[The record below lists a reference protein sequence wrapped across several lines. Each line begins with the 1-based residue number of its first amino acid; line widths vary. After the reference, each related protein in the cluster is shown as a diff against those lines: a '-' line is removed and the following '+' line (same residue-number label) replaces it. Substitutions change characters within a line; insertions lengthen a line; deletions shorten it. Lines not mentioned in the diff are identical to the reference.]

1 MRNVTLI
8 LDNGTKFYGQSFG
21 YEKPVSGEVV
31 FNSAMTG
38 YPECL
43 TDPSFAGQI
52 VTLTY
57 PLVGN
62 YGVPS
67 IEAKTDGIED
77 FFESSHIQV
86 SALIVTD
93 YSEEFSHWNAAETF
107 REWLIR
113 EQIPA
118 ITGVDTRELT
128 KTLRENGVMRG
139 RIVFN
144 DENETVESTDYE
156 RENYAEK
163 VSCKEVIR
171 YNTGKG
177 LKKVVLVD
185 CGVKNSTIKGLI
197 HNNVEVIRV
206 PWNYNFN
213 ELEFDGLVVSN
224 GPGNPDT
231 LEVTIENLRTFFANE
246 NIRPC
251 MGICMGHLLIAKAAG
266 ANTYKLKHGHRSQ
279 TQPVRLIGSTRCY
292 ITAQNQGYAIDSR
305 SLPETWIPYFVN
317 MNDGSNAGI
326 KHNSNPWFTIQFQPE
341 FFNDRMDTAFIAQD
355 FFKAL

>member
-21 YEKPVSGEVV
+21 YEKPVAGEVV
-31 FNSAMTG
+31 FNSGMTG
-38 YPECL
+38 YPEFL

-57 PLVGN
+57 PLIGN

-67 IEAKTDGIED
+67 TEAKTNGIED
-77 FFESSHIQV
+77 FIESSHIQV

-93 YSEEFSHWNAAETF
+93 YSEEFSHWNAKETIS
-107 REWLIR
+107 EWLKR
-113 EQIPA
+113 EKIPA

-139 RIVFN
+139 RLVFDGDN
-144 DENETVESTDYE
+144 TEVETV
-156 RENYAEK
+156 NYDEVNYVDQ

-171 YNTGKG
+171 YNEGKN
-177 LKKVVLVD
+177 LKKVVLLD
-185 CGVKNSTIKGLI
+185 CGTKNSIVRGLI
-197 HNNVEVIRV
+197 SNDVEVIRV

-213 ELEFDGLVVSN
+213 ELEFDGLVISN
-224 GPGNPDT
+224 GPGNPELLGET
-231 LEVTIENLRTFFANE
+231 VKNIQTFLNSDKV
-246 NIRPC
+246 RPC
-251 MGICMGHLLIAKAAG
+251 MGICMGHLLLAKAAG
-266 ANTYKLKHGHRSQ
+266 ANLYKLKHGHHSLGQ
-279 TQPVRLIGSTRCY
+279 SVRMVGTNRCF
-292 ITAQNQGYAIDSR
+292 ITAQNHGYAVEGR
-305 SLPETWIPYFVN
+305 SLPEAWVPYFVN

-326 KHNSNPWFTIQFQPE
+326 KHTSNPWFAVQFQPE
-341 FFNDRMDTAFIAQD
+341 FINDRMDTAFIAED

>member
-21 YEKPVSGEVV
+21 YEKPVAGEVV
-31 FNSAMTG
+31 FNAGMTG

-52 VTLTY
+52 VALTY
-57 PLVGN
+57 PLIGN

-67 IEAKTDGIED
+67 TEAKTNGIED

-93 YSEEFSHWNAAETF
+93 YSEEFSHWNAKETF
-107 REWLIR
+107 RDWLIR
-113 EQIPA
+113 EEIPA

-128 KTLRENGVMRG
+128 KTLRDNGVMRG
-139 RIVFN
+139 RLVFG
-144 DENETVESTDYE
+144 DENAEIETVDYDQV
-156 RENYAEK
+156 NYAEK

-171 YNTGKG
+171 YNEGKG

-185 CGVKNSTIKGLI
+185 CGVKNSTIRGLI
-197 HNNVEVIRV
+197 NNNVEVIRV

-213 ELEFDGLVVSN
+213 ELEFDGLVISN
-224 GPGNPDT
+224 GPGNPELLGAT
-231 LEVTIENLRTFFANE
+231 VENIRTFLANDKV
-246 NIRPC
+246 RPC
-251 MGICMGHLLIAKAAG
+251 MGICMGHLLLAKATG
-266 ANTYKLKHGHRSQ
+266 ATLYKLKHGHHSLS
-279 TQPVRLIGSTRCY
+279 QPVRMAESNRCF
-292 ITAQNQGYAIDSR
+292 ITAQNHGYAVENR
-305 SLPETWIPYFVN
+305 SIAEGWVPYFVN
-317 MNDGSNAGI
+317 MNDGVNAGI
-326 KHNSNPWFTIQFQPE
+326 KHTANPWFSVQFQPE
-341 FFNDRMDTAFIAQD
+341 FNNKRMDIAFVAED

>member
-31 FNSAMTG
+31 FSTAMTG
-38 YPECL
+38 YPENL

-57 PLVGN
+57 PLIGN
-62 YGVPS
+62 YGIPS
-67 IEAKTDGIED
+67 TDAKTDGIED

-128 KTLRENGVMRG
+128 KTLRENGVMKG
-139 RIVFN
+139 RLVF
-144 DENETVESTDYE
+144 DEAATAPESADYE
-156 RENYAEK
+156 HTNFAES

-185 CGVKNSTIKGLI
+185 CGTKNSTIRGLV

-213 ELEFDGLVVSN
+213 EIEFDGLVVSN
-224 GPGNPDT
+224 GPGNPDM
-231 LEVTIENLRTFFANE
+231 LEATAE
-246 NIRPC
+246 NIHTFLQSSNVRPF
-251 MGICMGHLLIAKAAG
+251 MGICMGHLLLAKSVG
-266 ANTYKLKHGHRSQ
+266 ANLYKLKYGHRSQ
-279 TQPVRLIGSTRCY
+279 NQPVRKANSDRCY
-292 ITAQNQGYAIDSR
+292 ITAQNHGYAVDSR
-305 SLPETWIPYFVN
+305 TLPAGWEPYFVN

-326 KHNSNPWFTIQFQPE
+326 KHTSNPWFSVQFQPE
-341 FFNDRMDTAFIAQD
+341 FVNDRMDTAFIAQD